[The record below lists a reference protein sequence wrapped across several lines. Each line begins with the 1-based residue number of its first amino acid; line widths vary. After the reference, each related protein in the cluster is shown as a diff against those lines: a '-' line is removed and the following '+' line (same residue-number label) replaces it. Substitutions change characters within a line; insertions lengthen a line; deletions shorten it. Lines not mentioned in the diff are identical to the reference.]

1 VRKDDAR
8 DCLVDVTPLI
18 LPLNPQVYFLP
29 SPTVRTGDLVITA
42 SDPNFTAMYVLSAA
56 TPDNILAID
65 TATSAVVRYSTPVNL
80 FLNFYVKAVSLLD
93 VVLGE

>member
-1 VRKDDAR
+1 
-8 DCLVDVTPLI
+8 
-18 LPLNPQVYFLP
+18 
-29 SPTVRTGDLVITA
+29 
-42 SDPNFTAMYVLSAA
+42 LSAA